1 MKSHLV
7 LAGFI
12 TDERQ
17 PLKIRLRDQA
27 LSSFG
32 PGDELLNLNF
42 REASA

>member
-1 MKSHLV
+1 MKHHRI

-12 TDERQ
+12 TYERQ
-17 PLKIRLRDQA
+17 PLKIRFRDQA
-27 LSSFG
+27 LGSFG

>member
-17 PLKIRLRDQA
+17 VLKRRLRDQA
-27 LSSFG
+27 LGIFC
-32 PGDELLNLNF
+32 PGDEPLNLNF

>member
-1 MKSHLV
+1 MEAHLM

-17 PLKIRLRDQA
+17 ALKLRLRDQA
-27 LSSFG
+27 LG
-32 PGDELLNLNF
+32 ILCPGDEPLNLNF